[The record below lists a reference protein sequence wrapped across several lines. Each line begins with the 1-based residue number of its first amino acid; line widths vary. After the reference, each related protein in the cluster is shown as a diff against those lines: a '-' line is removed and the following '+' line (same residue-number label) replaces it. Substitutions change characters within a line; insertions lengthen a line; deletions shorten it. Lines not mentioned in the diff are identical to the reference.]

1 MNFVRCFQSEWLKTR
16 RSLASWLVI
25 LGAFFTPTI
34 VIVAKLVRSGGLR
47 GESVSPKFW
56 ETLWTS
62 SWESI
67 AILLLPLGLILAT
80 SLVTQL
86 EFKNNAW
93 KQALTTP
100 QSLTTIYFAKLAVIV
115 VMMVQ
120 FFALFDI
127 GVYLSGIV
135 PGLLT
140 KGVQYPREAIPYLFF
155 LKQELRYFTD
165 CLPILGLEY
174 LVSLQS
180 SNFLV
185 PVGGGIGL
193 WIMSLSVLSWKYGYL
208 FPYTYLGLYYFRV
221 VGRYMA
227 ATQIHLWAMGY
238 FVVFVAAGYVLF
250 LTKRQKG

>member
-1 MNFVRCFQSEWLKTR
+1 MNFLYCFQSEWLKTR
-16 RSLASWLVI
+16 RSLSAWLVI
-25 LGAFFTPTI
+25 LGAFFTPII
-34 VIVAKLVRSGGLR
+34 VTSAKLVRSENLR
-47 GESVSPKFW
+47 AESVSPKFW
-56 ETLWTS
+56 ENLWTS

-80 SLVTQL
+80 SLVTQI

-93 KQALTTP
+93 KQTLTTP

-120 FFALFDI
+120 FFVLFDI
-127 GVYLSGIV
+127 GVYLSGVV

-140 KGVQYPREAIPYLFF
+140 RGVRYPQEAIPYLFF
-155 LKQELRYFTD
+155 LKQEMRYFAD

-193 WIMSLSVLSWKYGYL
+193 WIASLSVLNWKYGYL
-208 FPYTYLGLYYFRV
+208 FPYTYLGLNYFRV
-221 VGRYMA
+221 MGRYTA
-227 ATQIHLWAMGY
+227 STPIHLWAMGY
-238 FVVFVAAGYVLF
+238 FVVFVTAGYILF
-250 LTKRQKG
+250 LMKRQKG